1 MPKTNNQDRDQSGF
15 EQQLETMH
23 QQHLRQDLEDR
34 LEDIADDMEETI
46 LQAIIA
52 REFLE
57 MDVAIS
63 EDAKAKVQEA
73 KEYADDRDFASLDT
87 IIDDLEDQ
95 ISEEAR
101 TIGNRIQKERSEEGE
116 RVSAMRELN
125 EYVEAADGGK
135 LKALDSL
142 LDDWDWKAYVYTE
155 ENQSFEA
162 KQQEARDVADTMSK
176 ALKQVQ
182 HDLLGS
188 YSGTTLGQVMDHLL
202 ADESLYF
209 NDLTE
214 DEREALAGSNLADHI
229 EIRLG

>member
-1 MPKTNNQDRDQSGF
+1 MPETNNQDSDQSGF

-34 LEDIADDMEETI
+34 LEDIADNMEETI

-52 REFLE
+52 RDFLKI
-57 MDVAIS
+57 DVAIS
-63 EDAKAKVQEA
+63 DDAKAKVQEA
-73 KEYADDRDFASLDT
+73 NEYADDRDFSSLDA

-101 TIGNRIQKERSEEGE
+101 TIGNTIQKERSEEGD

-125 EYVEAADGGK
+125 EHVDAADEGK

-142 LDDWDWKAYVYTE
+142 LDDWDWKAHVYTE

-182 HDLLGS
+182 DDLLGS
-188 YSGTTLGQVMDHLL
+188 YSGTTLGQVMDQLL

-214 DEREALAGSNLADHI
+214 DKREALTGSNLADHL

>member
-1 MPKTNNQDRDQSGF
+1 MPEANNPDRDLSGF
-15 EQQLETMH
+15 EQQLGTMH

-52 REFLE
+52 RDFLE

-63 EDAKAKVQEA
+63 DDAKAKVQEA
-73 KEYADDRDFASLDT
+73 KEYADDRDFASLDA

-125 EYVEAADGGK
+125 EHVETADEGK

-142 LDDWDWKAYVYTE
+142 LDDWDWKAHVYTE

-162 KQQEARDVADTMSK
+162 KQQEARDVAETMSK

-182 HDLLGS
+182 EDLLGS
-188 YSGTTLGQVMDHLL
+188 YSGTTLGQVMDQLL
-202 ADESLYF
+202 ADKSLYF
-209 NDLTE
+209 NDL
-214 DEREALAGSNLADHI
+214 
-229 EIRLG
+229 